1 MSDRLDYLIECSKTA
16 REEILFRIKHR
27 DAWLKLQLL
36 TQAILWALSNGI
48 KLGNVEPSTPVPLA
62 LALASPISLVFAGL
76 YFVED
81 GLIYRLSKY
90 IGSLSELEKEISK
103 GNIKIICWDASEPL
117 RGYAKGITL
126 ILRQVA
132 QIAGFVILP
141 GYLALSY
148 EQKHIF
154 EPWQIC
160 IQFVVLFL
168 IACLIVAGY
177 IQRRKTG
184 QE

>member
-36 TQAILWALSNGI
+36 VQAVLWALSNGI
-48 KLGNVEPSTPVPLA
+48 KLGGAEPSSPVPLA
-62 LALASPISLVFAGL
+62 LALALPISLVFTGL

-81 GLIYRLSKY
+81 GLIHRLSQY
-90 IGSLSELEKEISK
+90 IGSLSELEKKLSK
-103 GNIKIICWDASEPL
+103 GDIEIICWDASEPL

-132 QIAGFVILP
+132 QIAGFLILP
-141 GYLALSY
+141 VYLTLSY
-148 EQKHIF
+148 HQRYKF
-154 EPWQIC
+154 ELWQIC
-160 IQFVVLFL
+160 IQAFVLFF
-168 IACLIVAGY
+168 IFILIVAGY
-177 IQRRKTG
+177 IQRRNTG
-184 QE
+184 Q